1 MKVTIFTTGLVA
13 ASLFLSHGRAAA
25 RTNYRSLH
33 ATTFT
38 YRHHAVETRRQPI
51 ELKPEITGV
60 IPRAVRGGN
69 PLQMLNPFAPAKYGT
84 AEENS
89 VLDPNITGQGDGIKL
104 FNLLF

>member
-1 MKVTIFTTGLVA
+1 MKVTIFATSLIA
-13 ASLFLSHGRAAA
+13 ASLFLSHGSAAA
-25 RTNYRSLH
+25 RTNYRSLQ

-38 YRHHAVETRRQPI
+38 YRHHAIETGRQPI

-60 IPRAVRGGN
+60 IPRAIRGGN
-69 PLQMLNPFAPAKYGT
+69 PPQMLNPFAPAKYET

-104 FNLLF
+104 FSLSF